1 MGYIIHSNKKCCM
14 CTNESSHMER
24 SQHDYPMNTHTHT
37 HTNHHHHHH
46 HPCDDYD
53 SWKEISEQGS
63 IAIHDIV
70 TCNSYFRQQ
79 SSNRGPLSTFWHQSG
94 TIVFLPIG
102 YLGNDSFHST
112 HKSCDK
118 WETLLTIALYLCWE
132 WCVNI
137 CYWQR
142 TLVLLD
148 FRCDYQNTVI
158 IQQTRIFNSFL
169 SSIDYPTLLNQCP
182 TLSFMAITSVIPT
195 TDSFTRVL
203 LVGFRWKALYIF
215 NVSTV

>member
-1 MGYIIHSNKKCCM
+1 MYIAPLLNIFKIRKQQANPQIFCPNLNVCGLFCYYRRLATHEIGSEDGKLITSKCMGYIIHSNKKCCM

-24 SQHDYPMNTHTHT
+24 SQHDYPMNTPPPPHTHTHT
-37 HTNHHHHHH
+37 HTNHHNHHH

-70 TCNSYFRQQ
+70 TGNSYFRQQ

-94 TIVFLPIG
+94 TIVILPIG

-118 WETLLTIALYLCWE
+118 
-132 WCVNI
+132 
-137 CYWQR
+137 
-142 TLVLLD
+142 
-148 FRCDYQNTVI
+148 
-158 IQQTRIFNSFL
+158 
-169 SSIDYPTLLNQCP
+169 
-182 TLSFMAITSVIPT
+182 
-195 TDSFTRVL
+195 
-203 LVGFRWKALYIF
+203 
-215 NVSTV
+215 